1 MEIYENLEIEVI
13 VFETDDVIVTSVT
26 GGNNDK
32 TETETDIVL
41 PELPKP
47 VRPDDLR
54 AFFARQGAAR
64 LKPVERA
71 AEPVGGSGNL
81 RERRI
86 K

>member
-41 PELPKP
+41 PELP
-47 VRPDDLR
+47 L
-54 AFFARQGAAR
+54 
-64 LKPVERA
+64 
-71 AEPVGGSGNL
+71 
-81 RERRI
+81 
-86 K
+86 